1 MNFFEKISCSENSR
15 IISKLKEKHFFVS
28 QRILDSWKPS
38 KKKSDPKQ
46 NARFFLQRFWECVC
60 ALKSLM
66 VSIYDVHRKATVLW
80 PSIWSP

>member
-28 QRILDSWKPS
+28 QRILDRWKPS

-46 NARFFLQRFWECVC
+46 NARFFLTKILGVCV
-60 ALKSLM
+60 L
-66 VSIYDVHRKATVLW
+66 
-80 PSIWSP
+80 